1 MSTITVRVAKLALD
15 VDFTLEDLPAASMKY
30 LLTYGATQ
38 AVNDAA
44 ASIVRKNFETDV
56 AFADAV
62 AEKTQKRIDQ
72 IKSGDVPGS
81 KAPTDPNAA
90 KARAI
95 AKEMA
100 ADPELAAELEKV
112 MARRNAKRAA

>member
-1 MSTITVRVAKLALD
+1 MSTITVRIAKLGT
-15 VDFTLEDLPAASMKY
+15 DFDLLVEALPAESMMY
-30 LLTYGATQ
+30 LLKYGATQ

-44 ASIVRKNFETDV
+44 ASIVRKNFESDETF
-56 AFADAV
+56 FAAV
-62 AEKTQKRIDQ
+62 NEKCDKRLEQ
-72 IKSGDVPGS
+72 IRTGNVPGS
-81 KAPTDPNAA
+81 RAPTDPNAA

-100 ADPELAAELEKV
+100 ADPELAAELEKL

>member
-1 MSTITVRVAKLALD
+1 MSTITVRIAKLAT
-15 VDFTLEDLPAASMKY
+15 DFDFVLEDLPAASMKY

-44 ASIVRKNFETDV
+44 ASIVRKNFETDE
-56 AFADAV
+56 AFAKAV
-62 AEKTQKRIDQ
+62 AEKVQKRIDQ
-72 IKSGDVPGS
+72 IKSGDVPGAR
-81 KAPTDPNAA
+81 APTDPNAA

-100 ADPELAAELEKV
+100 ADPELAAALEAV
-112 MARRNAKRAA
+112 MAKRAAKKAA